1 MDDHSDHPTMFCHH
15 EMEARDVTENSMAPP
30 GWSWCGAV
38 SAFDQAPVINRVE
51 IFSREF
57 VVFVRVGALAS
68 VVTVVGS
75 TPATVLYPG
84 RDVAGWRS
92 RPVAAAML
100 GSPPKQAMLFKACG

>member
-1 MDDHSDHPTMFCHH
+1 
-15 EMEARDVTENSMAPP
+15 MAPP
-30 GWSWCGAV
+30 DWSWCGAV
-38 SAFDQAPVINRVE
+38 SAFDQAPVINRIE

-57 VVFVRVGALAS
+57 VVFVRVSALAS

-84 RDVAGWRS
+84 RDVAGLVVETS
-92 RPVAAAML
+92 SGGML

>member
-1 MDDHSDHPTMFCHH
+1 
-15 EMEARDVTENSMAPP
+15 MAPP

-51 IFSREF
+51 TFSREF
-57 VVFVRVGALAS
+57 VVFVRVSALAS

-84 RDVAGWRS
+84 RDVAGLVVETS
-92 RPVAAAML
+92 SGGDVGVAI
-100 GSPPKQAMLFKACG
+100 KAGNAIQGLRVVNSFCL

>member
-1 MDDHSDHPTMFCHH
+1 
-15 EMEARDVTENSMAPP
+15 MAPP

-51 IFSREF
+51 TFSREF
-57 VVFVRVGALAS
+57 VVFVRVSALAS

-84 RDVAGWRS
+84 RDVAGLVVETS
-92 RPVAAAML
+92 SGGDVGVAI
-100 GSPPKQAMLFKACG
+100 KAGNAIQGLRVVNSFCLWTL

>member
-1 MDDHSDHPTMFCHH
+1 
-15 EMEARDVTENSMAPP
+15 MAPP

-38 SAFDQAPVINRVE
+38 SAFDQAPVINRIE

-57 VVFVRVGALAS
+57 VVFVRVSALAS

-84 RDVAGWRS
+84 RDVAGLAVETS
-92 RPVAAAML
+92 SGGDVGVAT
-100 GSPPKQAMLFKACG
+100 KAGNAIQGLWIVSSFCL

>member
-1 MDDHSDHPTMFCHH
+1 
-15 EMEARDVTENSMAPP
+15 MAPP

-51 IFSREF
+51 TFSREF
-57 VVFVRVGALAS
+57 VVFVRVSALAS

-84 RDVAGWRS
+84 RDVAGLAVETSSGRDVG
-92 RPVAAAML
+92 VAT
-100 GSPPKQAMLFKACG
+100 KAGNAIQGLWIVSSFCL

>member
-1 MDDHSDHPTMFCHH
+1 
-15 EMEARDVTENSMAPP
+15 MAPP

-38 SAFDQAPVINRVE
+38 STFDQAPVINRIE

-57 VVFVRVGALAS
+57 VVFVRVSALAI

-84 RDVAGWRS
+84 RDVAGLAVETS
-92 RPVAAAML
+92 SGGDVGVAT
-100 GSPPKQAMLFKACG
+100 KAGNAIQGLWIVSSFCL